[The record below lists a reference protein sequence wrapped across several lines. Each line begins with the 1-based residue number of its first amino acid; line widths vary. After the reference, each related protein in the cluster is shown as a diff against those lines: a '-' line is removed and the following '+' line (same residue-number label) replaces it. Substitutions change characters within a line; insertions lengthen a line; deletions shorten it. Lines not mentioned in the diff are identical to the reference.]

1 MASDQAEKQAR
12 VSEFKAAVLKGEA
25 EAEGLDATNPERQRM
40 MDGWCESDDEGRT
53 SDPKSVVLC
62 AKFKAKRSFMLR
74 REQLLQFWCV
84 EQGHQGSPKCLQMAF
99 GKKMQETDSG
109 EERKRIATEFKADRS
124 PESQAALETETKE
137 MMQAACASPTLGKE
151 PLFTLTC
158 SKLHTE
164 L

>member
-1 MASDQAEKQAR
+1 M
-12 VSEFKAAVLKGEA
+12 
-25 EAEGLDATNPERQRM
+25 T
-40 MDGWCESDDEGRT
+40 
-53 SDPKSVVLC
+53 
-62 AKFKAKRSFMLR
+62 
-74 REQLLQFWCV
+74 
-84 EQGHQGSPKCLQMAF
+84 F

-124 PESQAALETETKE
+124 PESTVRPATHHVALRVRRVALRVAQHVAHYVATVQRAAAYRYTPYRYTPSRIVTCRQAALEKETKE
-137 MMQAACASPTLGKE
+137 MMQAACNSPTVGKD